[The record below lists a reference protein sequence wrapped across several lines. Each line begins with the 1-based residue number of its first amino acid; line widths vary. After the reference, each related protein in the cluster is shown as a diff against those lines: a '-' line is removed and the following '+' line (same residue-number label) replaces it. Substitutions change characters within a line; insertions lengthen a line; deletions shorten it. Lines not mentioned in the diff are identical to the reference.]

1 MLGGD
6 ADEQVVR
13 CGYPVAC
20 PEDRD
25 LNWTLRS
32 DLSVDPSALLKSGL
46 ETASELDAVALLSE
60 ISTMKVRD
68 QPRKLE
74 DDLGEV
80 ATKVR
85 DRTSPDSRVDDLEV
99 AEPDGKDMDLQA
111 EISTRKVEDGKLELD
126 DVLGAA
132 AAKVGDR
139 TSLENHAADPR
150 VVEPTSK
157 EPSDEPPVD
166 KSLLVDAE
174 EIRRIFRSN
183 NYRKEKWD
191 AGIRKE
197 LKALTEDTP
206 CLIPLTP
213 KQRQVAETK
222 ARTEGK
228 AVQRVPSK
236 LVFAIKTDGRFRVRL
251 VACGNHCAEV
261 LGCVSTS
268 ELDGV
273 LLRFMLSWEAAQ
285 RSQGFFGRT
294 VEKDDVSNAFINSD
308 LPENRLVLID
318 PPSLLI
324 SLGYLP
330 QGTVWVVKRAIYGL
344 RESPALWAATRN
356 REMAKLTLDN
366 GLLLQPSKT
375 HAALWLLYHAV
386 DEGVRP
392 GRMEKS

>member
-1 MLGGD
+1 M
-6 ADEQVVR
+6 V
-13 CGYPVAC
+13 
-20 PEDRD
+20 
-25 LNWTLRS
+25 
-32 DLSVDPSALLKSGL
+32 
-46 ETASELDAVALLSE
+46 
-60 ISTMKVRD
+60 
-68 QPRKLE
+68 
-74 DDLGEV
+74 
-80 ATKVR
+80 
-85 DRTSPDSRVDDLEV
+85 
-99 AEPDGKDMDLQA
+99 LQA
-111 EISTRKVEDGKLELD
+111 ENSTRKVEDEQLELD
-126 DVLGAA
+126 DVLGVA
-132 AAKVGDR
+132 AAKVRDR
-139 TSLENHAADPR
+139 TSLDNHAADPR
-150 VVEPTSK
+150 VVEPASR

-166 KSLLVDAE
+166 KSLLVDAG

-183 NYRKEKWD
+183 DYRKEKWD
-191 AGIRKE
+191 AGIKKE

-228 AVQRVPSK
+228 PVQRAPSK

-285 RSQGFFGRT
+285 RSQGSSGRT
-294 VEKDDVSNAFINSD
+294 VEKVDVSNAFINSD

-330 QGTVWVVKRAIYGL
+330 QGTVWVAKRAIYGL

-356 REMAKLTLDN
+356 KEMAKLTL
-366 GLLLQPSKT
+366 GQWTPSPT
-375 HAALWLLYHAV
+375 FEDSCCALAV
-386 DEGVRP
+386 VSCCRR
-392 GRMEKS
+392 GRSPWTSR